1 MNDPRTLFT
10 IWLTALFI
18 LASCAGPVEKPE
30 KTGFLSDYSRLEL
43 MEDDDDLRFV
53 DERVSDYESFVIDP
67 VAILFERD
75 PDPEKRMFSD
85 KELENLKQHV
95 VDELTRQLTKDDGY
109 AIVNE
114 PGQGVARVRIGLAE
128 VDDTIGLLNVSI
140 YTKVTGL
147 GLGGLSMEGEIVDSV
162 TGEQIAA
169 AIRWGSGSRVLR
181 AGYTHTGDAKIL
193 IDRWAK
199 QIRKQVDERHGK

>member
-10 IWLTALFI
+10 ILLTALFI
-18 LASCAGPVEKPE
+18 LAGCAGPVEKPE

-43 MEDDDDLRFV
+43 MEDDDDLRYV
-53 DERVSDYESFVIDP
+53 DERISDYESFIIEP

-75 PDPEKRMFSD
+75 PENPVFSD
-85 KELENLKQHV
+85 KELKDLKQHV
-95 VDELTRQLTKDDGY
+95 VDELTQQLTKDDGY
-109 AIVNE
+109 AVVNE
-114 PGQGVARVRIGLAE
+114 SGQGVARVRIGLAE

>member
-1 MNDPRTLFT
+1 M
-10 IWLTALFI
+10 
-18 LASCAGPVEKPE
+18 
-30 KTGFLSDYSRLEL
+30 
-43 MEDDDDLRFV
+43 
-53 DERVSDYESFVIDP
+53 IDS

-75 PDPEKRMFSD
+75 PENPVFSD
-85 KELENLKQHV
+85 KELEDLKQHV
-95 VDELTRQLTKDDGY
+95 VDALTRQLTRDDGY
-109 AIVNE
+109 AVVNE

-199 QIRKQVDERHGK
+199 QIRKQVDERHGN